1 MMSEEQKLGTVA
13 DIVVNRWL
21 WWQNALKGD
30 FGPIHDGEPQQGYY
44 ATKEGEPV
52 AIWQDDDGNWIAYRN
67 KREVRAEEI
76 WTWVCQRPISY
87 NDYKHA
93 KEHGHLP
100 SEPPAPVIGHN
111 SGDEDPFE
119 QIRIEIAGETEQADE
134 FLKQSVDTQE
144 DADKAAIWSKRI
156 GALAKKAEDH
166 RKVEKQPHLDA
177 GRAVDDKWR
186 GVTDTAKDYVSRLKK
201 HVEPFL
207 IAQKRAE
214 EERQRKEREKAEELR
229 RKAADEVKENDEAK
243 ADLIAQAEAAEKEA
257 ASKKVDAGRTGAKVS
272 IRKEKV
278 GVVTDYNKAAIA
290 LVNMKHKD
298 LISLIDQL
306 ANRAARSGMP
316 FDGMEIKEVEKVV

>member
-1 MMSEEQKLGTVA
+1 MSDTQQLGNVA
-13 DIVVNRWL
+13 AKVVNQWA

-30 FGPIHDGEPQQGYY
+30 FGPIHDGEPKQGYY

-52 AIWQDDDGNWIAYRN
+52 AIWLDDNGNWIAYRN
-67 KREVRAEEI
+67 KREVRAEDI

-87 NDYKHA
+87 DDYKHA

-119 QIRIEIAGETEQADE
+119 QISIEIAGETEQADE
-134 FLKQSVDTQE
+134 FLKQSVDTQD

-166 RKVEKQPHLDA
+166 RKVEKQPYLDA

-207 IAQKRAE
+207 IAQKRA
-214 EERQRKEREKAEELR
+214 
-229 RKAADEVKENDEAK
+229 
-243 ADLIAQAEAAEKEA
+243 AEKEA
-257 ASKKVDAGRTGAKVS
+257 EAKKTDAGRTGAKVS
-272 IRKEKV
+272 LRREKV
-278 GVVTDYNKAAIA
+278 GVVTDYNKAATA
-290 LVNMKHKD
+290 LVNMKDKD
-298 LISLIDQL
+298 MLSLIDQI
-306 ANRAARSGMP
+306 ANRAAKSGMA
-316 FDGMEIKEVEKVV
+316 FDGMETREIEKAV